1 LLISIAL
8 KKKANY
14 LSKNINSKIVFLFI
28 VLAMFFISSCTTYS
42 DLNEPVGAKAR
53 STGEVRPVYPASDK
67 IKPTVTLNSPIDV
80 VDNFVEFSQNDTPQ
94 PKG

>member
-1 LLISIAL
+1 
-8 KKKANY
+8 
-14 LSKNINSKIVFLFI
+14 
-28 VLAMFFISSCTTYS
+28 MFFISSCTTYS

-80 VDNFVEFSQNDTPQ
+80 VDNDVVDNFVEFSQNDTPQ